1 MKKTITES
9 QLRQIVKES
18 VKKALME
25 GKVVNNKP
33 YFSYSRKSRAAEN
46 PNSYIDRNQW
56 LDKDSWVADGD
67 YTADEIDRHNKRS
80 ENRPIPRDQI
90 NGVVS
95 RRILN
100 DPKVS
105 RSLGLSPQEWKRIPQ
120 DVQEKLINNFYNKIY
135 DENPGYFNGEPP
147 YEYPG
152 RFTVSL

>member
-18 VKKALME
+18 VEKVLME

-33 YFSYSRKSRAAEN
+33 YFNYSRKSRAAEN

-80 ENRPIPRDQI
+80 ENRPIPRDRVD
-90 NGVVS
+90 GVVYRHS
-95 RRILN
+95 KLN
-100 DPKVS
+100 DLKVS

-120 DVQEKLINNFYNKIY
+120 DVQWKLVNNFY
-135 DENPGYFNGEPP
+135 DESPLSHE
-147 YEYPG
+147 E
-152 RFTVSL
+152 